1 MEKWN
6 ERCLDD
12 YFCLMQERPDAF
24 IQSPVLPIVTDK
36 QRMITFMERTQKQL
50 GVVYKSPFHLMVV
63 DLIAGVNGGED
74 FAYERLLPTVE
85 KGAVVCFVEYNNKI
99 VLERVFRH
107 AIRKEQLELPRG
119 FGEQNISGPDN
130 VIKECREELSAT
142 IDANSIKFLGSVVA
156 DSGCLAG
163 SADVYFCK
171 AQNVIEKF
179 GYEGIKSLEFI
190 SWDSISHFIANGGI
204 SDGFTLAAL
213 KLFDAYKDGCK

>member
-1 MEKWN
+1 MH
-6 ERCLDD
+6 
-12 YFCLMQERPDAF
+12 ERPNAF
-24 IQSPVLPIVTDK
+24 TQSPILSIVTDK
-36 QRMITFMERTQKQL
+36 QRMLTFMESTNKQL
-50 GVVYKSPFHLMVV
+50 GVVYKSQFHLMVV
-63 DLIAGVNGGED
+63 DLIAGVNGED

-85 KGAVVCFVEYNNKI
+85 KGAVVCLVEYNNKI

-119 FGEQNISGPDN
+119 FGEPNISGPDN

-142 IDANSIKFLGSVVA
+142 IDRNSIKFLGTVVA

-179 GYEGIKSLEFI
+179 GYEGIGSLEFI
-190 SWDSISHFIANGGI
+190 SYETINHFIANCGI

-213 KLFDAYKDGCK
+213 KLFDAYKEGCK

>member
-1 MEKWN
+1 MGKWN
-6 ERCLDD
+6 DKCLAD
-12 YFCLMQERPDAF
+12 YFDLMQERPNAF
-24 IQSPVLPIVTDK
+24 TQSPVLSIVTDK
-36 QRMITFMERTQKQL
+36 QRMLAFMESTNKQL

-63 DLIAGVNGGED
+63 DLIAGVNGED

-85 KGAVVCFVEYNNKI
+85 KGAVVCLVEYNNKI

-119 FGEQNISGPDN
+119 FGEPNISGPDN

-142 IDANSIKFLGSVVA
+142 IDRNSIKFLGTVVA

-179 GYEGIKSLEFI
+179 GYEGIGSLAFI
-190 SWDSISHFIANGGI
+190 SYETINHFIANGGI

-213 KLFDAYKDGCK
+213 KLFDAYKEGCK

>member
-1 MEKWN
+1 MGKWN
-6 ERCLDD
+6 DKCLAD
-12 YFCLMQERPDAF
+12 YFDLMQERPNAF
-24 IQSPVLPIVTDK
+24 TQSPVLSIVTDK
-36 QRMITFMERTQKQL
+36 QRMLAFMESTNKQL

-63 DLIAGVNGGED
+63 DLIAGVNGED

-85 KGAVVCFVEYNNKI
+85 KGAVVCLVEYNNKI

-119 FGEQNISGPDN
+119 FGEPNISGTDN

-142 IDANSIKFLGSVVA
+142 IDRNSIKFLGTVVA

-213 KLFDAYKDGCK
+213 KLFDAYKEGCK

>member
-1 MEKWN
+1 MGMWN
-6 ERCLDD
+6 EKCLDD
-12 YFCLMQERPDAF
+12 YFDLMRERPHAF
-24 IQSPVLPIVTDK
+24 MQSPILSIVTNR
-36 QRMITFMERTQKQL
+36 QRMVTFMKKTQKQL

-63 DLIAGVNGGED
+63 DLVANANGGED

-85 KGAVVCFVEYNNKI
+85 KGAVVCLVEYNNKI

-107 AIRKEQLELPRG
+107 AIRKDQLELPRG
-119 FGEQNISGPDN
+119 FGEPNISGPDN

-142 IDANSIKFLGSVVA
+142 IDKNSIKFLGSVVA

-179 GYEGIKSLEFI
+179 GYEGIGSLEFI
-190 SWDSISHFIANGGI
+190 SYKTINHFIANGGI

-213 KLFDAYKDGCK
+213 KLFDAYKEGCK

>member
-1 MEKWN
+1 MH
-6 ERCLDD
+6 
-12 YFCLMQERPDAF
+12 ERPNAF
-24 IQSPVLPIVTDK
+24 TQSPVLSIVTDK

-50 GVVYKSPFHLMVV
+50 GVVYKSPFHLMIV
-63 DLIAGVNGGED
+63 DLIAGVNGED

-85 KGAVVCFVEYNNKI
+85 KGAVVCLVEYNNKI

-119 FGEQNISGPDN
+119 FGEPNISGQDN

-142 IDANSIKFLGSVVA
+142 IDRNSIKFLGTVVA

-213 KLFDAYKDGCK
+213 KLFDAYKEGCK

>member
-1 MEKWN
+1 M
-6 ERCLDD
+6 LT
-12 YFCLMQERPDAF
+12 F
-24 IQSPVLPIVTDK
+24 IESTN
-36 QRMITFMERTQKQL
+36 KQL

-63 DLIAGVNGGED
+63 DLIAGVNGED

-85 KGAVVCFVEYNNKI
+85 KGAVVCLVEYNNKI

-119 FGEQNISGPDN
+119 FGEPNISGPDN

-142 IDANSIKFLGSVVA
+142 IDRNSIKFLGTVVA

-171 AQNVIEKF
+171 AWNVIEKF
-179 GYEGIKSLEFI
+179 GYEGIGSLEFI
-190 SWDSISHFIANGGI
+190 SYETINHFIANGGI

-213 KLFDAYKDGCK
+213 KLFDAYKEGCK

>member
-1 MEKWN
+1 MGKWN
-6 ERCLDD
+6 NKCLDD
-12 YFCLMQERPDAF
+12 YFDLMHERPNAF
-24 IQSPVLPIVTDK
+24 TQSPILSIVTDK
-36 QRMITFMERTQKQL
+36 QRMLTFMESTNKQL

-63 DLIAGVNGGED
+63 DLIAGVNGQD

-85 KGAVVCFVEYNNKI
+85 KGAVVCLVEYNNKI

-119 FGEQNISGPDN
+119 FGEPNISGPDN

-142 IDANSIKFLGSVVA
+142 IDRNSIKFLGSIIA

-213 KLFDAYKDGCK
+213 KLFDAYKEGCK

>member
-1 MEKWN
+1 MGKWN
-6 ERCLDD
+6 DKCLAD
-12 YFCLMQERPDAF
+12 YFDLMQERPNAF
-24 IQSPVLPIVTDK
+24 TQSPVLSIVTDK
-36 QRMITFMERTQKQL
+36 QRMLAFMESTNKQL

-63 DLIAGVNGGED
+63 DLVAGVNGQD

-85 KGAVVCFVEYNNKI
+85 KGAVVCLVEYNNKI

-119 FGEQNISGPDN
+119 FGEPNISGPDN

-142 IDANSIKFLGSVVA
+142 IDRNSIKFLGTVVA

-179 GYEGIKSLEFI
+179 GY
-190 SWDSISHFIANGGI
+190 
-204 SDGFTLAAL
+204 
-213 KLFDAYKDGCK
+213 

>member
-63 DLIAGVNGGED
+63 DLIAGVNGGKD

-85 KGAVVCFVEYNNKI
+85 KGAVVCLVEYNNKI
-99 VLERVFRH
+99 VLER
-107 AIRKEQLELPRG
+107 G
-119 FGEQNISGPDN
+119 SGMLYVKSN
-130 VIKECREELSAT
+130 LSCHE
-142 IDANSIKFLGSVVA
+142 
-156 DSGCLAG
+156 DSENKIFQ
-163 SADVYFCK
+163 V
-171 AQNVIEKF
+171 QI
-179 GYEGIKSLEFI
+179 
-190 SWDSISHFIANGGI
+190 
-204 SDGFTLAAL
+204 T
-213 KLFDAYKDGCK
+213 

>member
-1 MEKWN
+1 
-6 ERCLDD
+6 
-12 YFCLMQERPDAF
+12 MQERPDAF

-63 DLIAGVNGGED
+63 DLIAGVNGGKD

-85 KGAVVCFVEYNNKI
+85 KGAVVCLVEYNNKI

-213 KLFDAYKDGCK
+213 KLFDAYKEGCK

>member
-1 MEKWN
+1 MGKWN
-6 ERCLDD
+6 DKCLAD
-12 YFCLMQERPDAF
+12 YFDLMQERPDAF

-85 KGAVVCFVEYNNKI
+85 KGAVVCLVEYNNKI

-190 SWDSISHFIANGGI
+190 SLDSISHFIANGGI

-213 KLFDAYKDGCK
+213 KLFDAYKEGCK